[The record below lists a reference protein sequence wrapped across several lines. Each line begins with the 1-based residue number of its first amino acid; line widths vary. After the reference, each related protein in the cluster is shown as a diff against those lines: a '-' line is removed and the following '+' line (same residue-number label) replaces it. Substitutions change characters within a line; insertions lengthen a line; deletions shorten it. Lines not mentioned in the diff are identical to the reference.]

1 MAGKGNGLP
10 QFCRDIAK
18 LTDGCPEA
26 IRERYAALEALERV
40 GEVYYK
46 RWLNT
51 SEILTEALEDC
62 EEAKMYLEKAKALE
76 AAYRK
81 KEET

>member
-1 MAGKGNGLP
+1 MSGKENDLP
-10 QFCRDIAK
+10 QFCRDIAE

-26 IRERYAALEALERV
+26 IRERYAALEALERI
-40 GEVYYK
+40 GEVYYR
-46 RWLNT
+46 RWLDT
-51 SEILTEALEDC
+51 GEILTEALEDC
-62 EEAKMYLEKAKALE
+62 KEAKAYLEKAKALE

>member
-1 MAGKGNGLP
+1 MSGKENDLP
-10 QFCRDIAK
+10 QFCRDIAG

-46 RWLNT
+46 RWLDT
-51 SEILTEALEDC
+51 GEILTEALED
-62 EEAKMYLEKAKALE
+62 
-76 AAYRK
+76 
-81 KEET
+81 